1 LLSLAFIGDKPIWE
15 RSSNSFFNLLLLQGF
30 LMAHMT
36 SNVQVLNVTKW
47 EYSPFN
53 NKLGMTL
60 TIISL
65 TTFVLSFFGITAQ

>member
-1 LLSLAFIGDKPIWE
+1 
-15 RSSNSFFNLLLLQGF
+15 
-30 LMAHMT
+30 MAHMT